1 MPRTNKKPPG
11 TLTAKEAA
19 ARLGITTRTLYRY
32 VDRGILPVDWH
43 APGRLPER
51 LENRPKGQQRSR
63 YSLRY
68 TKYRHRFDKGNG
80 AKHRGQAR

>member
-1 MPRTNKKPPG
+1 MARTNKKPAG
-11 TLTAKEAA
+11 TVTAKEAA

-43 APGRLPER
+43 APGRLPEQ

-68 TKYRHRFDKGNG
+68 TKYRHRFTE
-80 AKHRGQAR
+80 ARGPRAEG